1 MDTAILL
8 VGIVLAGTIILMVSS
23 RVRID
28 LVAILASLSLA
39 WLGLITPV
47 EAVSG
52 FASNAVIAMASVMIL
67 AYGIDRTG
75 ITSRLADTIVKYAGT
90 GERRVN
96 AITGITVGLLSSVMQ
111 TVGVAALFLPA
122 VRRIG
127 KQTRIPL
134 SRLMMPMGFAAIL
147 GGTVSMIAS
156 GPLIVLNDLLRQ
168 AGAEPFSL
176 FAVTPVGLALL
187 ITGVALFALAGD
199 RILPKKE
206 EVPHG
211 PTIAEIW
218 GIDHKVRTCTIPSS
232 SPLMGKTRD
241 ELSTRKRYGL
251 DLIAMESR
259 GDITIAPPRST
270 RFGPGTE
277 VAFLGPMEGFVRFIG
292 DSGWTPSGERTR
304 LQEVLDS
311 GEYGLAELVVR
322 PKASIIGKTPGE
334 IRFRQTYAIEPIVH
348 QHGETE
354 TRAGISDV
362 PLAAGDTIV
371 AFGSWDTLRH
381 FAGHQDLV
389 LLTTLAEGESVRRTK
404 GRMAVLV
411 FAAAIGLTVTGVP
424 LSLALLSGAALSVL
438 TGVLTID
445 DAYRAVDWKIIT
457 LIGGLIPLGIAL
469 EKSGAAAVLA
479 SFLAAVLAG
488 SHPVIVMV
496 AVAILATVLSLIIS
510 NVAATVLLVP
520 PVMLLGAATGTDPRA
535 LALLVAVSA
544 MNSFI
549 LPTHQVNALLMGPG
563 GYTQKDYLKAGSIM
577 SALFI
582 VIAVTLIYLLVR

>member
-8 VGIVLAGTIILMVSS
+8 VGIILAGTLILMVSS

-28 LVAILASLSLA
+28 LVAILACLSLA
-39 WLGLITPV
+39 WSGLITPA

-75 ITSRLADTIVKYAGT
+75 ITSRISDIIVRYAGT
-90 GERRVN
+90 GERRIN
-96 AITGITVGLLSSVMQ
+96 AITGITVGILSSVMQ

-176 FAVTPVGLALL
+176 FAVTPVGIALL
-187 ITGVALFALAGD
+187 LTGVVLFGLAGD
-199 RILPKKE
+199 RILPKKD
-206 EVPHG
+206 EVPYG

-218 GIDHKVRTCTIPSS
+218 RIDHTVRTCTIPPS
-232 SPLMGKTRD
+232 SPLGGKTRD
-241 ELSTRKRYGL
+241 ALFTRKRYGL
-251 DLIAMESR
+251 DLIAMETG

-277 VAFLGPMEGFVRFIG
+277 LAFLGPREGFVQFTE
-292 DSGWTPSGERTR
+292 DSGCILPKKRTR
-304 LQEVLDS
+304 LQEVLES

-389 LLTTLAEGESVRRTK
+389 LLTPAEGESLRHSK
-404 GRMAVLV
+404 GRAAILV

-424 LSLALLSGAALSVL
+424 LSLALLSGAVLSVL

-445 DAYRAVDWKIIT
+445 DTYRAVDWKTIT
-457 LIGGLIPLGIAL
+457 LIAGLIPLGIAL
-469 EKSGAAAVLA
+469 EKSGAAAVL
-479 SFLAAVLAG
+479 SGFLASALAG
-488 SHPVIVMV
+488 AHPVVVMV

-520 PVMLLGAATGTDPRA
+520 PVMLLGTATATDPRA
-535 LALLVAVSA
+535 LALLVAVCA

-582 VIAVTLIYLLVR
+582 GIAVTLIYLLVR

>member
-1 MDTAILL
+1 
-8 VGIVLAGTIILMVSS
+8 
-23 RVRID
+23 
-28 LVAILASLSLA
+28 
-39 WLGLITPV
+39 
-47 EAVSG
+47 
-52 FASNAVIAMASVMIL
+52 
-67 AYGIDRTG
+67 
-75 ITSRLADTIVKYAGT
+75 
-90 GERRVN
+90 
-96 AITGITVGLLSSVMQ
+96 
-111 TVGVAALFLPA
+111 

-147 GGTVSMIAS
+147 GGTISMIAS

-187 ITGVALFALAGD
+187 ISGVALFTVAGD

-206 EVPHG
+206 EVPYG

-241 ELSTRKRYGL
+241 ELSTRERYGL
-251 DLIAMESR
+251 DLIAMESG

-270 RFGPGTE
+270 RFGPGME
-277 VAFLGPMEGFVRFIG
+277 IAFLGPMEGFVRFIR
-292 DSGWTPSGERTR
+292 DSGCIPSGERTG
-304 LQEVLDS
+304 LHEILDS

-362 PLAAGDTIV
+362 PLAAGDAIV

-389 LLTTLAEGESVRRTK
+389 LLTPAEGESVRRNK
-404 GRMAVLV
+404 GLMAILV

-424 LSLALLSGAALSVL
+424 LSLALLSGAALSIL
-438 TGVLTID
+438 TRVLTID
-445 DAYRAVDWKIIT
+445 EAYRAVDWKIIT

-479 SFLAAVLAG
+479 GFLAGVLAG
-488 SHPVIVMV
+488 SHPLVVMV
-496 AVAILATVLSLIIS
+496 AVAVLATLLSLIIS
-510 NVAATVLLVP
+510 NVAATILLVP
-520 PVMLLGAATGTDPRA
+520 PVMLLGAGTATDPRA
-535 LALLVAVSA
+535 LALLVAVCA

-582 VIAVTLIYLLVR
+582 GIAVTLIYLLVR